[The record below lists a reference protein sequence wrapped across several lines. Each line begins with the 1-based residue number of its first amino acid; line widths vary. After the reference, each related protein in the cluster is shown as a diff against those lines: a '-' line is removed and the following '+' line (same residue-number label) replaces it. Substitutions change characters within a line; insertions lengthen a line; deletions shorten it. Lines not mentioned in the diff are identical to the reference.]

1 MDMRLL
7 HVKNPDGTPFE
18 IPPDVHMEVY
28 GSELILAS
36 PLIAPVRIGKDLIA
50 RPLESDPYAILPSV
64 N

>member
-7 HVKNPDGTPFE
+7 NIKNPDGTAFE
-18 IPPDVHMEVY
+18 IPPDAHLGLY

-36 PLIAPVRIGKDLIA
+36 PLISPVRIGKDLIA
-50 RPLESDPYAILPSV
+50 RPLESDPYEILPSV